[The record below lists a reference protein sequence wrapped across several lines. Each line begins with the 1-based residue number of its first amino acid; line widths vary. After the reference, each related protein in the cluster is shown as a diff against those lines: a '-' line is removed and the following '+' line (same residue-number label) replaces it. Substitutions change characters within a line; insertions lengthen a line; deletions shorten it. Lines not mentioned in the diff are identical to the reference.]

1 MRFGRFRPFAK
12 QKAGAPVVDVACDWT
27 GRWVAA
33 VTVGTLLTFRERKL
47 LATIAHE
54 GNRMVHVSEDGSRV
68 VLVAFDGLHC
78 YDLWGNPKWTYA
90 TGQDIHDVALQPD
103 GTGTLVAEGERLLLL
118 DSQGEVRWS
127 AAMDGFVGGVAL
139 AGDRCLAGLERS
151 VRCLDRDGKRL
162 WELRTG
168 QLVRGIVADERYV
181 ACSSG
186 KRIYCLT
193 ADGNLLWREE
203 VGPLRH
209 LRLVRDGGALLV
221 ATDSGTWCFE
231 TNGQQLWEVA
241 EEQFVEAAAAV
252 PTGELTVI
260 VTGGEVFGRWELKLL
275 DREGLVL
282 ESYSSR
288 EEISCLALPEH
299 GGEVVVGIGSRVCWF
314 RNSEF
319 LKRTL
324 TDQLAQVRKLSQ
336 KVAAYG
342 PAPPGVED
350 SLEQVE
356 ARVRGSFEAMQ
367 EAYGELKACR
377 QALAASQQQHVEYL
391 NQLPRLMKELG
402 LPESQPQELAV
413 QLYPLYA
420 LYRRLGT
427 IPRQQERR
435 ISEQLA
441 RLKKVAK
448 TFGEQEG
455 GEALQRKLAYT
466 SEALQ
471 LLPRERRKLRG
482 LMKEQRA
489 AQKQV
494 EKRLRQA
501 VMDWMTS
508 GSVGALE
515 EFIAQVE
522 QQQAQRA
529 EGEAEIRERVR
540 NAMAFAEM
548 SRRFDHLELSRH
560 AFAADGDGVTLAL
573 QLHNHSDVQLDGV
586 ALQLKLEGS
595 GLELE
600 QHGST
605 PLAPG
610 RLASGER
617 FSLVYRFRPAGRDP
631 TQAVLAARY
640 RDQDGQA
647 CTADLGT
654 FEASLLGCYLVPH
667 PLSEQEHT
675 DLRAEHREQSAHS
688 ELAIDR
694 VALDK
699 AEAVLDATPG
709 LAPCHRRSENGG
721 SISYLAGRSN
731 LADTVYLAMVVLKP
745 HGDAGIELE
754 LLCRASQGDAAQEL
768 LEELQATL
776 RNQLLEAGGRLA

>member
-1 MRFGRFRPFAK
+1 MFSRFRPFAK

-33 VTVGTLLTFRERKL
+33 VTVRAMLTFRERKL
-47 LATIAHE
+47 LSTITHE
-54 GNRMVHVSEDGSRV
+54 GNRMVRVSEDGSRV
-68 VLVAFDGLHC
+68 VVVAFDGLHC
-78 YDLWGNPKWTYA
+78 YDMWGNSKWTYA
-90 TGQDIHDVALQPD
+90 TGQDIHDIALQPD
-103 GTGTLVAEGERLLLL
+103 GAGTLVAEGERLLRL

-127 AAMDGFVGGVAL
+127 TSMDGFVGGVAL
-139 AGDRCLAGLERS
+139 ADDRCLVGLERS
-151 VRCLDRDGKRL
+151 VRCLDHNGKQL

-168 QLVRGIVADERYV
+168 QLVRGIVTDNHYV

-186 KRIYCLT
+186 KRLYCLT
-193 ADGNLLWREE
+193 TDGNLLWREE

-209 LRLVRDGGALLV
+209 LRLVRDGGAVLV

-231 TNGQQLWEVA
+231 TNGQQLWQVA
-241 EEQFVEAAAAV
+241 EEQFIEAAAAV
-252 PTGELTVI
+252 PTGELTTI
-260 VTGGEVFGRWELKLL
+260 VTGGEVFGKWELKLL

-299 GGEVVVGIGSRVCWF
+299 GGEVVAGIGSRVCWF

-324 TDQLAQVRKLSQ
+324 TDQLAQVRKLGQ
-336 KVAAYG
+336 KVTAYG

-356 ARVRGSFEAMQ
+356 ARVRGSFDAMQ

-377 QALAASQQQHVEYL
+377 QALAAIQQQHVEYL
-391 NQLPRLMKELG
+391 DQLPRLMKSLG
-402 LPESQPQELAV
+402 LPESQPQELAA

-420 LYRRLGT
+420 LYRRLET
-427 IPRQQERR
+427 VPRQQERR
-435 ISEQLA
+435 INEQLA
-441 RLKKVAK
+441 RLKKVAE
-448 TFGEQEG
+448 TFDGQG
-455 GEALQRKLAYT
+455 GSEALQRKLTYT

-471 LLPRERRKLRG
+471 LLPQERRKLRG

-508 GSVGALE
+508 GSVGVLE
-515 EFIAQVE
+515 EFMAQVE
-522 QQQAQRA
+522 QQQMQRV
-529 EGEAEIRERVR
+529 EGEADIRERVR
-540 NAMAFAEM
+540 NTMTFAEM
-548 SRRFDHLELSRH
+548 SHRFDQLELSWC
-560 AFAADGDGVTLAL
+560 AFAADGDGVTLTL
-573 QLHNHSDVQLDGV
+573 QLHNRSDIQLDRV
-586 ALQLKLEGS
+586 TLQLKLEGS

-600 QHGST
+600 QRGST
-605 PLAPG
+605 PLSPG
-610 RLASGER
+610 RLAPGDWVR
-617 FSLVYRFRPAGRDP
+617 LRLRFRPTSRDP
-631 TQAVLAARY
+631 TQVVLAARY
-640 RDQDGQA
+640 SDQDGQA

-654 FEASLLGCYLVPH
+654 VKVSLLGCYLVPL
-667 PLSEQEHT
+667 PLSEQEHA

-688 ELAIDR
+688 ELA
-694 VALDK
+694 LDQTTP
-699 AEAVLDATPG
+699 ADVQAVLNATPG
-709 LAPCHRRSENGG
+709 LGLCHRRSENGG

-731 LADTVYLAMVVLKP
+731 LTDTVYLAMLVLKP
-745 HGDAGIELE
+745 RGDTGVEME
-754 LLCRASQGDAAQEL
+754 LLCRASQSDAAQEL

-776 RNQLLEAGGRLA
+776 RNKLLEAGGRLA